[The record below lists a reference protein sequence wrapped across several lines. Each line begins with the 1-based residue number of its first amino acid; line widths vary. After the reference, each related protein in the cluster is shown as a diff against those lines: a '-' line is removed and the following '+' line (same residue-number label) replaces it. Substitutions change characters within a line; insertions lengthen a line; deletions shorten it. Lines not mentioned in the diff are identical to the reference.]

1 MDVAG
6 HHLSEKE
13 IHMRRTML
21 RSKIHR
27 ATVTASDLN
36 YVGSVTVDL
45 DLLETADM
53 LVNEKVTI
61 VDITNGARFDSY
73 LAEGE
78 RGSGDVIINGA
89 AARLVHYGDIVI
101 VLTYG
106 EYEPAELEAY
116 APTIVHVDERNRP
129 IAEEEA
135 AALVDERSSTH
146 PAVPRL
152 GA

>member
-61 VDITNGARFDSY
+61 VDIPNGARFDSY

-116 APTIVHVDERNRP
+116 AP
-129 IAEEEA
+129 
-135 AALVDERSSTH
+135 
-146 PAVPRL
+146 
-152 GA
+152 